1 MKIRRFLS
9 ILLVVVMCFATSTV
23 AFAEEDTVENT
34 YESISI
40 ARAGTEVW
48 DNPVKTTCG
57 TFTMTGNNLTPV
69 KTIGVNS
76 RILYI
81 IIDSY
86 SSNQPV
92 YLTVQIRKAYT
103 SVVLAEEVF
112 GPSSSGENKILSTYI
127 PYNTQIQINFIV
139 TNASGEYISSL
150 PCTIT
155 YSYLYE
161 F

>member
-1 MKIRRFLS
+1 MKIKRFLS
-9 ILLVVVMCFATSTV
+9 ILLVVVLCFATSTV

-34 YESISI
+34 YESVSI

-48 DNPVKTTCG
+48 DSRGRGTGG

-69 KTIGVNS
+69 KTVGLVADRLNIV
-76 RILYI
+76 
-81 IIDSY
+81 IDSY

-92 YLTVQIRKAYT
+92 YLTVQIRKAY
-103 SVVLAEEVF
+103 SDVVLAQTTF
-112 GPSSSGENKILSTYI
+112 GPSSSGGGSYFGTYI
-127 PYNTQIQINFIV
+127 PYGTKIQIYFVV

-155 YSYLYE
+155 YSYFYQ
-161 F
+161 